1 MAAGLHTGTNN
12 NVSEQSEKIRGIL
25 FVLAAGICW
34 GSIGPFIRTFNKAGL
49 YSLDIVVLRSI
60 STTIFLFLFLLVYD
74 RRLLKIRLR
83 DIWCFIGTGIVSMA
97 FFNFCYF
104 SLITISTLSVA
115 AVMLYTA
122 PVFVMILSAILFRE
136 RMTKNKA
143 AALLLTVLGCI
154 FVTGG
159 YALYSIFSRFALR
172 KGYHSFTISFYT
184 FLFASIATIP
194 MADFRK
200 IAAVGT
206 SSLFML
212 LFCLFSGFVT
222 TALPYILYNFGLAGM
237 ENGQAAIIAS
247 IEPVVATL
255 LGFFA
260 FHERLTGGNL
270 IGIVLVLAAI
280 VLSKLYKKL
289 PEDSGSYDVAVLRFI
304 VRFRAAS
311 SAGGFF
317 TRHPGLLTVSFSDPV
332 YDLYDC
338 RKRRCRRN
346 CSRPRS
352 CRTIHGSRR
361 CLWRPARQ

>member
-1 MAAGLHTGTNN
+1 MGEINQQAAGLHTGTNN

-154 FVTGG
+154 FVTGVIGDAASLSLLAILLGLGAGLG

-280 VLSKLYKKL
+280 VLSNL
-289 PEDSGSYDVAVLRFI
+289 SGE
-304 VRFRAAS
+304 
-311 SAGGFF
+311 
-317 TRHPGLLTVSFSDPV
+317 
-332 YDLYDC
+332 
-338 RKRRCRRN
+338 
-346 CSRPRS
+346 
-352 CRTIHGSRR
+352 
-361 CLWRPARQ
+361 

>member
-1 MAAGLHTGTNN
+1 LTQKDKDLVFFMGEINQQAAGLHTGTNN

-154 FVTGG
+154 FVTGVIGDAASLSLRAILLGLGAGLG

-172 KGYHSFTISFYT
+172 KGCHSFTISFYT

-280 VLSKLYKKL
+280 VLSNL
-289 PEDSGSYDVAVLRFI
+289 SGE
-304 VRFRAAS
+304 
-311 SAGGFF
+311 
-317 TRHPGLLTVSFSDPV
+317 
-332 YDLYDC
+332 
-338 RKRRCRRN
+338 
-346 CSRPRS
+346 
-352 CRTIHGSRR
+352 
-361 CLWRPARQ
+361 

>member
-1 MAAGLHTGTNN
+1 MGEINQQAAGLHTGTKN
-12 NVSEQSEKIRGIL
+12 NVSAKSEKIRGIL

-154 FVTGG
+154 FVTGVIGDAASLSLRAILLGLGAGLG

-172 KGYHSFTISFYT
+172 KGCHSFTISFYT

-280 VLSKLYKKL
+280 VLSNL
-289 PEDSGSYDVAVLRFI
+289 SGE
-304 VRFRAAS
+304 
-311 SAGGFF
+311 
-317 TRHPGLLTVSFSDPV
+317 
-332 YDLYDC
+332 
-338 RKRRCRRN
+338 
-346 CSRPRS
+346 
-352 CRTIHGSRR
+352 
-361 CLWRPARQ
+361 

>member
-1 MAAGLHTGTNN
+1 M
-12 NVSEQSEKIRGIL
+12 
-25 FVLAAGICW
+25 
-34 GSIGPFIRTFNKAGL
+34 
-49 YSLDIVVLRSI
+49 VLRSI

-154 FVTGG
+154 FVTGVIGDAASLSLRAILLGLGAGLG

-172 KGYHSFTISFYT
+172 KGCHSFTISFYT

-280 VLSKLYKKL
+280 VLSNL
-289 PEDSGSYDVAVLRFI
+289 SGE
-304 VRFRAAS
+304 
-311 SAGGFF
+311 
-317 TRHPGLLTVSFSDPV
+317 
-332 YDLYDC
+332 
-338 RKRRCRRN
+338 
-346 CSRPRS
+346 
-352 CRTIHGSRR
+352 
-361 CLWRPARQ
+361 

>member
-1 MAAGLHTGTNN
+1 M
-12 NVSEQSEKIRGIL
+12 
-25 FVLAAGICW
+25 
-34 GSIGPFIRTFNKAGL
+34 
-49 YSLDIVVLRSI
+49 VLRSI

-154 FVTGG
+154 FVTGVIGDAASLSLRAILLGLGAGLG

-280 VLSKLYKKL
+280 VLSNL
-289 PEDSGSYDVAVLRFI
+289 SGE
-304 VRFRAAS
+304 
-311 SAGGFF
+311 
-317 TRHPGLLTVSFSDPV
+317 
-332 YDLYDC
+332 
-338 RKRRCRRN
+338 
-346 CSRPRS
+346 
-352 CRTIHGSRR
+352 
-361 CLWRPARQ
+361 